1 MFAESV
7 REKTID
13 KNKPIRWLAVVM
25 IPVFALMMG
34 ASAPDLWAQDDPPVC
49 WFNAE
54 FNSSDQDIGVRGF
67 FDYEPWRKLKIWDA
81 KGKKISDIMAKKNL
95 RLQGFAELF
104 FESGEPNLEDLTLL
118 EFFDRFD
125 EGYYK
130 FQVKQKKG
138 SWKNCRELFTHVIPC
153 GPEIE
158 AGFNSP
164 DFIISW
170 EEVTTVVDPNDTPN
184 NEDEVS
190 CVPPGDLGQSL
201 TIVGY
206 EVIVETEVDGKE
218 KIFKV
223 DVPADV
229 FEVTVP
235 PEFLDL
241 GDEFQYEVLAIEESG
256 NQTITEDEFCLND
269 NGDAVIECPEDEE

>member
-1 MFAESV
+1 MFTASV
-7 REKTID
+7 RGKTID
-13 KNKPIRWLAVVM
+13 KNKLIRWFAVVM
-25 IPVFALMMG
+25 IPVLALMMG
-34 ASAPDLWAQDDPPVC
+34 ASAPEVWAQDDPPVC
-49 WFNAE
+49 RFDIE
-54 FNSSDQDIGVRGF
+54 FNSSDQDVGVRGF

-81 KGKKISDIMAKKNL
+81 NGKKIADIMAKKNL
-95 RLQGFAELF
+95 RLQGFAELM

-118 EFFDRFD
+118 KFFERFD
-125 EGYYK
+125 EGDYK
-130 FQVKQKKG
+130 FQAKKNRG
-138 SWKNCRELFTHVIPC
+138 RWTNCKELFTHVIPC
-153 GPEIE
+153 GPEIT

-184 NEDEVS
+184 IVGEVS
-190 CVPPGDLGQSL
+190 CLPPGDLGQTL

-223 DVPADV
+223 DVPSDV
-229 FEVTVP
+229 FEVNVP
-235 PEFLDL
+235 QEFLDL
-241 GDEFQYEVLAIEESG
+241 GDEFQYEVLAIEETG
-256 NQTITEDEFCLND
+256 NQTITEDKFCLNE